1 MLKLGFMK
9 LAALNYLFAFGAM
22 GASLM
27 ANPQAAKP
35 ETKPAPPKPKEEVL
49 ADPELSYVFKAGDDN
64 YKSFRI
70 PAIVATKKGTLL
82 AFAEGRVNHSGD
94 HGDIDIVAK
103 RSNDGGKTWSK
114 LIMVRD
120 NGKHVAGN
128 PAPVVDQQTG
138 RIYLV
143 SCASA
148 GSEGQNMA
156 GTVPREV
163 FFQYS
168 DDDGV
173 TWSEGVDISAQAK
186 KPEWGW
192 FATGPCNAIQIRE
205 GKFKGRLVIPSN
217 LSEKN
222 AEGKPIYKGSN
233 FYSDDQGKSWKIG
246 SMAADGCNESTVAEV
261 KPDLLVQNF
270 RMQTNGKGKRTQ
282 RFSTDGGVSWTA
294 AEPNNDL
301 YCCVCQGS
309 ILRDYAKEGVLY
321 FSNPSKWGRNAL
333 VIRKSEDG
341 GQSWPL
347 YIPVYD
353 KRSGYSNVVMI
364 DDKNIGVLFEG
375 GINNITAGIAWK
387 AFPTSDF
394 KPREK

>member
-143 SCASA
+143 SCAVPDRRVKTWQAQCHAKSF
-148 GSEGQNMA
+148 SSTPTM
-156 GTVPREV
+156 TV
-163 FFQYS
+163 
-168 DDDGV
+168 
-173 TWSEGVDISAQAK
+173 
-186 KPEWGW
+186 
-192 FATGPCNAIQIRE
+192 
-205 GKFKGRLVIPSN
+205 
-217 LSEKN
+217 
-222 AEGKPIYKGSN
+222 
-233 FYSDDQGKSWKIG
+233 
-246 SMAADGCNESTVAEV
+246 
-261 KPDLLVQNF
+261 
-270 RMQTNGKGKRTQ
+270 
-282 RFSTDGGVSWTA
+282 
-294 AEPNNDL
+294 
-301 YCCVCQGS
+301 
-309 ILRDYAKEGVLY
+309 
-321 FSNPSKWGRNAL
+321 
-333 VIRKSEDG
+333 
-341 GQSWPL
+341 
-347 YIPVYD
+347 
-353 KRSGYSNVVMI
+353 
-364 DDKNIGVLFEG
+364 
-375 GINNITAGIAWK
+375 
-387 AFPTSDF
+387 
-394 KPREK
+394 